1 MTRPLY
7 QIADEIVSDYMD
19 RGKSLP
25 DSARAYVEPLQCLS
39 SMTDTFGYDDAET
52 VVIYA
57 LSNLNGWR
65 GTTATRVK
73 RELKVALHEHNPRRY
88 KMPK

>member
-7 QIADEIVSDYMD
+7 EIANEIVADYSD

-25 DSARAYVEPLQCLS
+25 DAARAYVDPMRCLS
-39 SMTDTFGYDDAET
+39 SMDDAYGYDDAET

-65 GTTATRVK
+65 GETARRVK
-73 RELKVALHEHNPRRY
+73 RELQTALHEHNPRRY
-88 KMPK
+88 KAPK